1 MCCASRVKA
10 ETTRCAEDA
19 APERGARP
27 MYLSQVETPPG
38 HLVCTYRDKWVKLEF
53 QQHSRIRMMS
63 GVSPDLTDPP
73 LPDLVEINN
82 SVIVLVVPQWVPQL
96 VCL

>member
-1 MCCASRVKA
+1 
-10 ETTRCAEDA
+10 
-19 APERGARP
+19 
-27 MYLSQVETPPG
+27 
-38 HLVCTYRDKWVKLEF
+38 
-53 QQHSRIRMMS
+53 MMF